1 MQLAL
6 ERNRLSEPMDNYD
19 GITAP
24 GGGVASTDPPP
35 SAVCQKQR
43 VKDSFGVQGSDAWGG
58 FLHVEMHVRDF
69 RFHPRLSVLIQS

>member
-6 ERNRLSEPMDNYD
+6 ERNRLSEPTDNYD
-19 GITAP
+19 GI
-24 GGGVASTDPPP
+24 TDPPP
-35 SAVCQKQR
+35 SAVSQKQR

-58 FLHVEMHVRDF
+58 SLHVEMHVRDF